1 MGMFFQVCTN
11 PLSIIRVKLPYL
23 LTFLFVFDL
32 CWCDGCFL
40 SVQVFHGSSDSGNE
54 IIDSVTSSGESVL
67 PCLSWLQS
75 AHHGWRWTSRVRVW
89 GAVCLETVMFHLVPT
104 QERNIDL
111 KTYIVMLDIFTG
123 FRYSIMYRHITVLLI
138 QVNSLWRYI
147 YLFDNKL
154 IICI

>member
-1 MGMFFQVCTN
+1 
-11 PLSIIRVKLPYL
+11 
-23 LTFLFVFDL
+23 
-32 CWCDGCFL
+32 
-40 SVQVFHGSSDSGNE
+40 
-54 IIDSVTSSGESVL
+54 
-67 PCLSWLQS
+67 
-75 AHHGWRWTSRVRVW
+75 
-89 GAVCLETVMFHLVPT
+89 MFHLVPT